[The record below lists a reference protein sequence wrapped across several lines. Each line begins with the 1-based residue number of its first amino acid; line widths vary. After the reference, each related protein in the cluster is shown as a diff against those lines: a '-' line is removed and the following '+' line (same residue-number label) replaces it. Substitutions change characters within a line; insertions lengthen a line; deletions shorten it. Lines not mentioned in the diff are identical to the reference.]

1 MQGSNEEAT
10 ANLDAIARSA
20 GQGAFARRAQ
30 MNGLAAMGK
39 WNERLE
45 KAV

>member
-1 MQGSNEEAT
+1 VRT
-10 ANLDAIARSA
+10 
-20 GQGAFARRAQ
+20 FAHRAE

-45 KAV
+45 KAA